1 MAATT
6 ERRAPRVLA
15 GRLAF
20 SELSR
25 SAVIWGVVFALTI
38 VASAVAYRSTYGTP
52 AEREQL
58 LRGIA
63 RNSGFRALFGPARSV
78 DTVGGFLAWRSL
90 SIMPLIAG
98 VWGLLV
104 GTRLLRG
111 EEDRG
116 RWETLISAPL
126 ARGTATLWTLLATFA
141 GAAVIFV
148 LSALAVIATIVRTGD
163 ASLAGALWFALAVT
177 VAAPVFSAVGGVT
190 SQIAASR
197 REAAALAGVA
207 FAVAYLVRVAADGSA
222 SLSWLN
228 WLTPL
233 GWIEE
238 MRPLTGARPLAI
250 LPLVAAIALLALAS
264 VALSSR
270 RDLGASLLARTDDRP
285 PRELGLGSAL
295 GLTLRESLGGLA
307 GWSAA
312 LALVAFVY
320 GFVSKAVAQLART
333 SLGISKHVQSTIGH
347 RVDIASAKGY
357 MALVFVF
364 LAVALSIYAVT
375 HATAAREEEATGRLD
390 TLLGEPLGRRAWLG
404 GRIAVGLL
412 CSALVAIAMALGAW
426 LGGAVKGA
434 SITLPDMLQAA
445 GNALPVVALF
455 LGLAMLG
462 FAIAPRH
469 TGAIA
474 FGSVGVAYLWQQ
486 TGEILK
492 APGWVLAPSPFHW
505 LALVPSE
512 PFDLTASV
520 VMAGTG
526 ALAAIAS
533 LEVFR
538 RRDLVGI

>member
-1 MAATT
+1 MATAT
-6 ERRAPRVLA
+6 ERRRPEALV

-20 SELSR
+20 GGISR
-25 SAVIWGVVFALTI
+25 GALIWGFVFGLTI

-52 AEREQL
+52 AERAQL
-58 LRGIA
+58 LHGIA
-63 RNSGFRALFGPARSV
+63 SNSGIRALFGPPRRT

-104 GTRLLRG
+104 GTRMLRG

-116 RWETLISAPL
+116 RWETLVSAPL
-126 ARGTATLWTLLATFA
+126 TSGAATLWTLLATFA
-141 GAAVIFV
+141 AGGVIFA
-148 LSALAVIATIVRTGD
+148 LSAVAAIASVVTTGD
-163 ASLAGALWFALAVT
+163 VSLAGALWFALAVT
-177 VAAPVFSAVGGVT
+177 IAAPVFAAVGGVT
-190 SQIAASR
+190 SQIAANR

-207 FAVAYLVRVAADGSA
+207 FAGTYLVRVAADGSA
-222 SLSWLN
+222 SLTWLR

-238 MRPLTGARPLAI
+238 MRPLTGARPVAL
-250 LPLVAAIALLALAS
+250 LPLVLAIVLLVLAS
-264 VALSSR
+264 VALARR
-270 RDLGASLLARTDDRP
+270 RDLGASLLAGTDDRR
-285 PRELGLGSAL
+285 PRDAGLGSAL
-295 GLTLRESLGGLA
+295 GLTLRESLGGLL

-312 LALVAFVY
+312 LGLTAFVY
-320 GFVSKAVAQLART
+320 GFVSKAVAELAR
-333 SLGISKHVQSTIGH
+333 SSAGIAKHVQSTMGSKI
-347 RVDIASAKGY
+347 DIASAQGY
-357 MALVFVF
+357 MAIVFVF

-390 TLLGEPLGRRAWLG
+390 TLLSTPLGRRSWLG
-404 GRIAVGLL
+404 GRVVVGAL
-412 CSALVAIAMALGAW
+412 CSVLVALAMAFAAWAGA
-426 LGGAVKGA
+426 AVKGA
-434 SITLPDMLQAA
+434 SVTLPDMLEAA

-455 LGLAMLG
+455 LGLAVLG
-462 FAIAPRH
+462 FALVPRH

-474 FGSVGVAYLWQQ
+474 FGLVGVAYLWQQ

-512 PFDLTASV
+512 PFDVTASAAMLAIGV
-520 VMAGTG
+520 
-526 ALAAIAS
+526 LAAAAG